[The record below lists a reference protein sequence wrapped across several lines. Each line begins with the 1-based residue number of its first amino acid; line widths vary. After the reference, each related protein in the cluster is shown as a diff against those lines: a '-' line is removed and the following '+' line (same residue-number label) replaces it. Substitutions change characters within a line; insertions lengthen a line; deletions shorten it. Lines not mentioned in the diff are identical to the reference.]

1 VVNTHGEGGEKRSAD
16 ADDVERFAAAARVDE
31 AVRQRRRAQHLH
43 ARAAEGAGVVDALLG
58 ALGDS
63 ATLHLSGG
71 TSLTATVEGLGEDV
85 VDVRTSSQRWWLA
98 LDAVLAVESSSP
110 LRGDPADRDDVTL
123 LDLLGDLVDSGQQV
137 LVALESS
144 ALIHGEVIA
153 AGESLVLRTPH
164 PPRSVVVSLAAIAG
178 VRRPG

>member
-1 VVNTHGEGGEKRSAD
+1 MVNTHGNGGENRSSN

-31 AVRQRRRAQHLH
+31 AVRERRRARHLQG
-43 ARAAEGAGVVDALLG
+43 RAAEGAGVADALLG
-58 ALGDS
+58 ALGHT

-85 VDVRTSSQRWWLA
+85 VDVSTTSQHWWLA
-98 LDAVLAVESSSP
+98 LDAVLAVESTTP
-110 LRGDPADRDDVTL
+110 LRGDPADRDEVTL
-123 LDLLGDLVDSGQQV
+123 LDLLGDLVDSAREV
-137 LVALESS
+137 LVALGSG
-144 ALIHGEVIA
+144 ALIHGEVLA
-153 AGESLVLRTPH
+153 AGESLVLSTPH